1 MKKSLRPTLLIVAAL
16 LTAGPAAR
24 AQAPAPAGK
33 TYTLFEGDNISVGK
47 DADVSPVVDV
57 SGGAWVIRVNG
68 TDTVLS
74 GKSGPVNMRA
84 VAAQKLTELS
94 ASVANFKATGAF
106 TWANDPAV
114 KLTRALAN
122 SAEVSAGA
130 SAAANQSAAAAV
142 SAEMAASSGGSSDSG
157 GKGGA
162 TGTSTNLSS
171 GSNSMN
177 ATGADNDLGLTA
189 NQANTEG
196 YDTLEVAFDISSAHP
211 LPTPYL
217 VTFTWFRDPG
227 AGAGLE
233 RKLVFAK
240 ALEPIGTTPSKVKFT
255 IEGFPVGY
263 VLVNMEIHLYDRGQ
277 EIATNVAPKRK
288 SMTPDE
294 AFSYVREKY
303 IASHKNATL
312 PAQPVMGDL
321 PADLPTHVA
330 RGEYASPVYVKVSKD
345 GLADEAFADQACT
358 KKIDDPYLATVVQSI
373 RFKPAL
379 DHGNPVDS
387 VSQVAVASLRI

>member
-1 MKKSLRPTLLIVAAL
+1 MPLRPTLLSLAAL
-16 LTAGPAAR
+16 LAAVPAAW

-47 DADVSPVVDV
+47 NADVSPVVDV
-57 SGGAWVIRVNG
+57 SGGAWVVRVDG
-68 TDTVLS
+68 VDTVLS
-74 GKSGPVNMRA
+74 GKSGPVALKA
-84 VAAQKLTELS
+84 VPAQKLTELS
-94 ASVANFKATGAF
+94 ATIANFKAEGAY
-106 TWANDPAV
+106 TWANDPSV

-142 SAEMAASSGGSSDSG
+142 SAEMAASSGGSTDSG
-157 GKGGA
+157 TKGGVN
-162 TGTSTNLSS
+162 GTATNLSS
-171 GSNSMN
+171 GSNAMN
-177 ATGADNDLGLTA
+177 VTGADNDLGLTQ
-189 NQANTEG
+189 NKANTEG
-196 YDTLEVAFDISSAHP
+196 YDTLEVAFDISSAHK
-211 LPTPYL
+211 LPTPYI
-217 VTFTWFRDPG
+217 VTFTWFREPG
-227 AGAGLE
+227 ADTGLV
-233 RKLVFAK
+233 RKLVYAK
-240 ALEPIGTTPSKVKFT
+240 ALEPVGPEPSKVKFT

-263 VLVNMEIHLYDRGQ
+263 VLVNMEVHLYDRGQ
-277 EIATNVAPKRK
+277 EIATNVAPKRQAM
-288 SMTPDE
+288 SADE
-294 AFSYVREKY
+294 AFAYVRTKY

-330 RGEYASPVYVKVSKD
+330 RGEYATPVYVRVSKD

-358 KKIDDPYLATVVQSI
+358 KKIDDPYLAAVVQSI

-379 DHGNPVDS
+379 DHGSPVDS